1 MNMNRI
7 LLLPILLPIAAGL
20 AAALLPAMRE
30 KKLRQIFAAA
40 VLTVNLILVIGIAVA
55 GDCRLEVFRLTHE
68 LPVLL
73 KTDGMARLFTVLVS
87 VMWLMAGIFSF
98 EYMNHEEHHCRYYGF
113 YLVSLGVLIGLGY
126 AGNYLT
132 MYLFFELMTL
142 LTMPLVLHSGT
153 KEATAAGLKYLFY
166 SIFGA
171 SMGLLGFFFLY
182 TFGTTI
188 EFTAGGGILNAAL
201 VSGYEGW
208 ILTVIFLVIVG
219 FGAKAGMFPLHA
231 WLPTAHPV
239 APAPASAV
247 LSGVITK
254 AGVLAIVRVVY
265 YLVGPSYLTGTW
277 VQYVWAALALAT
289 IFMGSMLA
297 YKENILKKRLAYSTV
312 SQVSYI
318 LFGLS
323 MMNVTAVTGALLHV
337 VFHSVIKDTL
347 FLCAGAI
354 IYKTHKTEVRQL
366 EGIGREMPV
375 TMTCFTIVSLALIG
389 VPPLC
394 GFISKFYLASG
405 AIESGLPV
413 FTWLGPA
420 VLLVSAFL
428 TVGYL
433 LVPVIRG
440 FFPGAGYVCEKPA
453 RSKGDWMLTAPIV
466 VLAAAAV
473 LFGVYCGPLMQF
485 VSGIAALIV

>member
-1 MNMNRI
+1 
-7 LLLPILLPIAAGL
+7 
-20 AAALLPAMRE
+20 MR
-30 KKLRQIFAAA
+30 R
-40 VLTVNLILVIGIAVA
+40 VG
-55 GDCRLEVFRLTHE
+55 
-68 LPVLL
+68 
-73 KTDGMARLFTVLVS
+73 
-87 VMWLMAGIFSF
+87 
-98 EYMNHEEHHCRYYGF
+98 
-113 YLVSLGVLIGLGY
+113 
-126 AGNYLT
+126 
-132 MYLFFELMTL
+132 
-142 LTMPLVLHSGT
+142 
-153 KEATAAGLKYLFY
+153 KYLC
-166 SIFGA
+166 
-171 SMGLLGFFFLY
+171 
-182 TFGTTI
+182 
-188 EFTAGGGILNAAL
+188 
-201 VSGYEGW
+201 EG
-208 ILTVIFLVIVG
+208 
-219 FGAKAGMFPLHA
+219 
-231 WLPTAHPV
+231 
-239 APAPASAV
+239 
-247 LSGVITK
+247 
-254 AGVLAIVRVVY
+254 
-265 YLVGPSYLTGTW
+265 
-277 VQYVWAALALAT
+277 AALASGIEHHKLVEKPLLQCHRAPT
-289 IFMGSMLA
+289 S
-297 YKENILKKRLAYSTV
+297 
-312 SQVSYI
+312 
-318 LFGLS
+318 LFAKL
-323 MMNVTAVTGALLHV
+323 
-337 VFHSVIKDTL
+337 FHSVIKDTL